1 MVIDFGEHR
10 ANEVSNKIYKISRA
24 QRVGDK
30 ILLTMNHSLLESYL
44 RDISR
49 YQQLSPQE
57 ELTLATR
64 ARQGDAE
71 AREQLI
77 HAHLRMVIN
86 IARQY
91 QRPDVEML
99 DLIQEGN
106 IGLIYAVDKFD
117 PTRGTKFSTYAF
129 FWINKHIQRFLNHEP
144 DALVSLDTELT
155 DSSEHLLLSD
165 TIADRPT
172 ILGGQTIPH
181 IDTKIEHEELQ
192 SKVREMLSHLPER
205 EREVLRLL
213 YGMDLR
219 RSYTVSEVA
228 KMLSISKVRVCHL
241 RDRALKRMHDT
252 GGI

>member
-1 MVIDFGEHR
+1 M
-10 ANEVSNKIYKISRA
+10 NN
-24 QRVGDK
+24 
-30 ILLTMNHSLLESYL
+30 LLDIYL

-49 YQQLSPQE
+49 YQPITPEQE
-57 ELTLATR
+57 QILTQA

-77 HAHLRMVIN
+77 HAHLPLVVRVAKIYMPPCDEI
-86 IARQY
+86 
-91 QRPDVEML
+91 M

-144 DALVSLDTELT
+144 DALVSLDMELT
-155 DSSEHLLLSD
+155 DSSEYLLLSD
-165 TIADRPT
+165 TIADRST
-172 ILGGQTIPH
+172 ILGGQTIQH

-213 YGMDLR
+213 YGLDNYPVLSR
-219 RSYTVSEVA
+219 REIAKLIGVREEQVSRI
-228 KMLSISKVRVCHL
+228 KT
-241 RDRALKRMHDT
+241 RALDALQGK
-252 GGI
+252 

>member
-1 MVIDFGEHR
+1 
-10 ANEVSNKIYKISRA
+10 
-24 QRVGDK
+24 
-30 ILLTMNHSLLESYL
+30 MNHSLLETYL

-49 YQQLSPQE
+49 YQPLTPEQ

-64 ARQGDAE
+64 ARQDDTE
-71 AREQLI
+71 ARNQLI
-77 HAHLRMVIN
+77 HAHLSLVVRVAKVYMPPCDEI
-86 IARQY
+86 
-91 QRPDVEML
+91 M

-129 FWINKHIQRFLNHEP
+129 YWINKHIQRFLNHEP

-165 TIADRPT
+165 TIADSPT
-172 ILGGQTIPH
+172 ILGSQTIQH
-181 IDTKIEHEELQ
+181 IDAKMEYEELQ
-192 SKVREMLSHLPER
+192 RQIHKMLSTLSAR
-205 EREVLRLL
+205 EQEVIRLL
-213 YGMDLR
+213 YGMGLR

-228 KMLSISKVRVCHL
+228 KMLRISKVRVCQL
-241 RDRALKRMHDT
+241 RDRALTRMHDT